1 MSLQSSLLAV
11 CLFGSTQLVPLASA
25 SDFEALVEGVSEVG
39 IGWTSGPVYPEGDDW
54 VPVVGGDEDSQIP
67 SVVAMAREFGAGRVV
82 AGAGV
87 YGGGNIEE
95 YDEFDNHRLDE
106 NLLLW
111 MTSGN
116 GTDIAY
122 TTGHG
127 EWNNAAINLA
137 AVADSIGINMNPL
150 PAPITLDSLQP
161 FNALVVSI
169 AWGPISQDEID
180 AIETW
185 VKGGGSLLMIGLG
198 WSWVS
203 YHPDQTME
211 DFPMMQLGSRFGSRW
226 LDGYIYDPTDQHDT
240 GMLLHTFYPD
250 LDSISTADALTRIIQ
265 AHKSLGSDLPE
276 ILETS
281 DVARNRFVHSHAYM
295 AIPCMNLPINHPDR
309 QLAFNGYTSLVE
321 MWPDYYARGFS
332 FDQSQ
337 LPTSAWVRERA
348 WVSWR
353 HSLELT
359 PERVAKI
366 SDIGNLE
373 GTRLSLFEK
382 HGLMLNENDRMD
394 EPQMQLIHDVMD
406 LIPTGLLELNGM
418 SAVDYLG
425 AQPTTLT
432 LQGPR
437 DGTGVNVFSWDVGE
451 YVENPFPD
459 DVEAYPGDGF
469 MAVVSHEV
477 NHVVDAM
484 AHHNIADYSNRLAQL
499 IADAG
504 KDTMNYLRS
513 WDGGDGFFFNAP
525 QEFFAS
531 IANQWFAKSART
543 IELGLVRFDAGRL
556 DPINQALFFLDVYSQ
571 GTSISWFYTSDGT
584 GLVYREPVLLSRD
597 ADGRLIGLDH
607 NGTKYSFTLDTD
619 DNVTSY
625 ETESGVIGA
634 CCVAGICS
642 PVHES
647 TCLSADGTYLGDNT
661 PCSDNCTPCPDI
673 DGNGEVGVDEVLAVI
688 AAWDT
693 DNADADV
700 NDDGIVDTN
709 DLLFVLSSWGPC
721 P

>member
-1 MSLQSSLLAV
+1 MSLQFSLLAV

-25 SDFEALVEGVSEVG
+25 SDFEALVDGVSEVG
-39 IGWTSGPVYPEGDDW
+39 VGWTSGPVYSEGYEW
-54 VPVVGGDEDSQIP
+54 VAIVGGDEDSQIP

-82 AGAGV
+82 AGAAV

-161 FNALVVSI
+161 LNALVVSI
-169 AWGPISQDEID
+169 AWGSISQDEID

-211 DFPMMQLGSRFGSRW
+211 DFPMMQLGSRFGARW

-265 AHKSLGSDLPE
+265 AHKSLGSDLPD
-276 ILETS
+276 ILEIS
-281 DVARNRFVHSHAYM
+281 DVTRNRFLRAHTHMAY
-295 AIPCMNLPINHPDR
+295 PCINFPIDHPDR
-309 QLAFNGYTSLVE
+309 QLVFDGYTSLAE

-332 FDQSQ
+332 FDESL
-337 LPTSAWVRERA
+337 LPTSSWVRERA

-353 HSLELT
+353 GSLELN
-359 PERVAKI
+359 PVRVAQI
-366 SDIGNLE
+366 SDLGNLE
-373 GTRLSLFEK
+373 GTRLSLLEQ
-382 HGLMLNENDRMD
+382 HGLILIDNDRMD
-394 EPQMQLIHDVMD
+394 EPQMHLIHDVMD
-406 LIPTGLLELNGM
+406 LIPPGLLELNGM

-425 AQPTTLT
+425 AQPAYFT
-432 LQGPR
+432 LQGN
-437 DGTGVNVFSWDVGE
+437 GNGVNVFSWDVGQF
-451 YVENPFPD
+451 VENPFPS
-459 DVEAYPGDGF
+459 DVEPYNGDGF

-484 AHHNIADYSNRLAQL
+484 AHHNIAGYSDRHAQL

-504 KDTMNYLRS
+504 KDTLNYLRS
-513 WDGGDGFFFNAP
+513 WDGGDGFFFNVP

-543 IELGLVRFDAGRL
+543 LELGLARFDAGRL
-556 DPINQALFFLDVYSQ
+556 DPINQALFFLDTYSRR
-571 GTSISWFYTSDGT
+571 TSISWFYTSDVT
-584 GLVYREPVLLSRD
+584 GLVYREPVLLTRD
-597 ADGRLIGLDH
+597 LDDRLVGLDH
-607 NGTKYSFTLDTD
+607 DGTRFSFTLDAD
-619 DNVTSY
+619 DNVMSY
-625 ETESGVIGA
+625 DFESGVIGA
-634 CCVAGICS
+634 CCVAGICI
-642 PVHES
+642 PVHEV
-647 TCLSADGTYLGDNT
+647 TCMSASGKYQGDNT
-661 PCSDNCTPCPDI
+661 PCTDNCIPCPDI
-673 DGNGEVGVDEVLAVI
+673 DGDGEVGVDEILVVI
-688 AAWDT
+688 AAWNT
-693 DNADADV
+693 DDANADV

-709 DLLFVLSSWGPC
+709 DLLLVLSVWGPC